1 MKKAII
7 LLSGGVDSTVILAS
21 ALSQGLTCHT
31 LSFDYGQRHLIE
43 LDAAAKIAAYYGVRN
58 QVIRINPDTFG
69 KDTFGKSSLVESTLK
84 APRNRSLDEISS
96 SGIPNT
102 YVPARNTLFLSYA
115 LAICEIHGAQ
125 EIHYGANALD
135 NSGYPDCRPQ
145 YVQAFQQM
153 VNYATKQS
161 VEETPPQIVT
171 PLIAMTKQEI
181 FALALA
187 LKAPLELTWS
197 CYQPTVDQKPCGA
210 CDACI
215 LRTI

>member
-1 MKKAII
+1 MNKAII
-7 LLSGGVDSTVILAS
+7 LLSGGVDSTVILAR
-21 ALSQGLTCHT
+21 ALSQGLACHT
-31 LSFDYGQRHLIE
+31 LSFHYGQRNLIE
-43 LDAAAKIAAYYGVRN
+43 LDAAEKIAAYYGVRN
-58 QVIRINPDTFG
+58 QVIHIDPLA
-69 KDTFGKSSLVESTLK
+69 FGKSSLVETTLK
-84 APRNRSLDEISS
+84 APQSRSLDEISK

-115 LAICEIHGAQ
+115 LAICEIHDAH

-153 VNYATKQS
+153 VNYATQQS
-161 VEETPPQIVT
+161 VEKTPPQIVT

-197 CYQPTVDQKPCGA
+197 CYQPTTAQEPCGV